1 MSTLRSIEGFRNVI
15 PDSLD
20 LDEYAEVERKQT
32 VRPAG
37 YYRQRV
43 KDSIF
48 RKGEGVGLEMPWLS
62 LRGKVKLRPGELSV
76 WTGYKGHG
84 KSLMLS
90 QVMLHGMVEGER
102 PLILSPE
109 FRAEMVL
116 ERKLRQSRGAILTE
130 QYADEWFAWANQS
143 LWLFDH
149 QGTIDVRT
157 VLSVLRYA
165 REKFGITQ
173 AVVDSLMK
181 CGIAPDDF
189 QAQKSF
195 VDALQTFAHDTG
207 CHVHLVAHA
216 RKGGSDTKD
225 HKPAEGHDVKGTS
238 EICDMA
244 ENVFSVWKNK
254 RKLQAKSVDNPERDG
269 EPDALL
275 LVDAQRNGDWTGMLK
290 LRFQPCGQYTDSLA
304 SDAYT
309 YFGDES

>member
-1 MSTLRSIEGFRNVI
+1 MNTLRSIDGFRNLI

-20 LDEYAEVERKQT
+20 LEEYAEVERKQT

-37 YYRQRV
+37 YYRQKV
-43 KDSIF
+43 KDLVLN
-48 RKGEGVGLEMPWLS
+48 GADAAGLEMPWAT
-62 LRGKVKLRPGELSV
+62 LRGKVKLRPGELSI

-90 QVMLHGMVEGER
+90 QIMLHGMAEGEM

-109 FRAEMVL
+109 FRPIQVL
-116 ERKLRQSRGAILTE
+116 ERKVRQSRPAILTE
-130 QYADEWFAWANQS
+130 RYIDDWFAWANGR

-149 QGTIDVRT
+149 QGAVDVRT
-157 VLSVLRYA
+157 VLAVLRYA

-181 CGIAPDDF
+181 CGIGPDNYE
-189 QAQKSF
+189 AQKSF
-195 VDALQTFAHDTG
+195 TDALQTFAHDSG
-207 CHVHLVAHA
+207 VHVHLVAHA
-216 RKGGSDTKD
+216 RKGSSDTKD
-225 HKPAEGHDVKGTS
+225 NKPAEGHDVKGTS

-254 RKLQAKSVDNPERDG
+254 KKLHALSVGDRSKDD

-275 LVDAQRNGDWTGMLK
+275 LVDAQRNGDWTGTLK
-290 LRFQPCGQYTDSLA
+290 LRFNPCGQFTDSLA
-304 SDAYT
+304 PGAYS
-309 YFGDES
+309 YFEGAR